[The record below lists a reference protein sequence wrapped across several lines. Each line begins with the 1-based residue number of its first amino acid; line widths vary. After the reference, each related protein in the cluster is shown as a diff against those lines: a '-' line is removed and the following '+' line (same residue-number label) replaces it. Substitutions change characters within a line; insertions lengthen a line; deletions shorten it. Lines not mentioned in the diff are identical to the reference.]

1 MPPQF
6 LSRALLSCRRAPMR
20 KPFFLVAAVVLS
32 GALACAFAQAQ
43 SIPPGDVPA
52 TERANEPWRTDR
64 FYLETSLY
72 TVHFHS
78 DQAHDNHQKLILG
91 EWNITEQWLLGAAF
105 FDNSFGQ
112 SSQYVY
118 GGWRYRPLER
128 VQPFY
133 LKFSAGLVHGYR
145 DQYRD
150 KIPFNHS
157 GIAPVFVPSFGYCF
171 GRICSEVVVFGGAG
185 LLWTLG
191 VTIP

>member
-1 MPPQF
+1 MPPQ
-6 LSRALLSCRRAPMR
+6 LLSRAPMR
-20 KPFFLVAAVVLS
+20 CRRASMRKPLFLAAALS
-32 GALACAFAQAQ
+32 LSCALACSLAQAQ
-43 SIPPGDVPA
+43 SSPPADAA
-52 TERANEPWRTDR
+52 TEQAADPWRTDR
-64 FYLETSLY
+64 FYLETSLL

-78 DQAHDNHQKLILG
+78 DERHDDHQKLILG
-91 EWNITEQWLLGAAF
+91 EWNITEQWLLGASV

-112 SSQYVY
+112 PSQYIY
-118 GGWRYRPLER
+118 GGWRYRPFER
-128 VQPFY
+128 ALPFY
-133 LKFSAGLVHGYR
+133 LKVSAGLVHGYK

-191 VTIP
+191 VMIP